1 MNNKHYVGKRISSF
15 ELYNDIGP
23 ITGVALLLDD
33 ENELLAGDDS
43 GYMIEVNCPYGTQAI
58 ANDILSKLQGKT
70 YKGFRG
76 ENAVL
81 DPAAELGDG
90 ISVNGMYS
98 MLAHRNVTFGP
109 GHMSDISAPGESTP
123 EHEYK
128 WTDPKERAFK
138 RKLAQTQS
146 MISKTA
152 EEIRL
157 EIEAVDGRVSSI
169 TQTIDNL
176 SFSVKGADGKV
187 SEIKLSGDGTI
198 DLSGLV
204 TFSAL
209 SGSPGSGQTKINGGW
224 IDAETLHVKAAN
236 IDGELNIGLPDDIA
250 YLDDIPTKVS
260 DLSNDAGYKTES
272 GVTKIIKG
280 TVTTDYIYALGVT
293 ASILRG
299 EVVDLLDD
307 YGYACG
313 SISLTSA
320 STADYAVEIQSDG
333 AMRILADGSLAA
345 LFMQAGE
352 AAYLSIQTVS
362 TNGYH
367 VIANRPVVPSSNG
380 EVYLGTSYRSWK
392 GLYASSCTCCPSD
405 KNLKNSIEE
414 LPEKYLV
421 MFDHLT
427 PKRFKMND
435 GDSGRYHSGYIA
447 QEVKA
452 AMDIAGIDSTE
463 FGGWVKDVGPDGSDI
478 YMLRYEEFGAI
489 YAAKIKQLEARVAEL
504 EAKIA

>member
-58 ANDILSKLQGKT
+58 ANDILAKLQGKT

-90 ISVNGMYS
+90 ISANGMYS

-169 TQTIDNL
+169 SQTVDNL
-176 SFSVKGADGKV
+176 SFKVVGADGKT

-224 IDAETLHVKAAN
+224 IDTDTLTVKN
-236 IDGELNIGLPDDIA
+236 IEIKDGSITWAKLSSGAKDNIAKPSDI
-250 YLDDIPTKVS
+250 S
-260 DLSNDAGYKTES
+260 DYVES
-272 GVTKIIKG
+272 LVEEGTLVTDV
-280 TVTTDYIYALGVT
+280 TVTEITQDAIKTCSIT
-293 ASILRG
+293 ANQITSGAITAGNLSLKG
-299 EVVDLLDD
+299 PLQLD
-307 YGYACG
+307 YGQLPYGYVGASNAGDFTGAVLCDDTKTNYFIATRG
-313 SISLTSA
+313 GARMTSGT
-320 STADYAVEIQSDG
+320 SSFYVISDG
-333 AMRILADGSLAA
+333 CYSTKPLQEGSDERLKSNISYDLEDEEKLFMRLQPCSFQMNADEKGKRRWGFIAQKVIEGAAEVGMDVEKLAFIGESDGMYSLAYSQITA
-345 LFMQAGE
+345 LNTHM
-352 AAYLSIQTVS
+352 IQK
-362 TNGYH
+362 
-367 VIANRPVVPSSNG
+367 
-380 EVYLGTSYRSWK
+380 L
-392 GLYASSCTCCPSD
+392 
-405 KNLKNSIEE
+405 
-414 LPEKYLV
+414 
-421 MFDHLT
+421 M
-427 PKRFKMND
+427 
-435 GDSGRYHSGYIA
+435 
-447 QEVKA
+447 
-452 AMDIAGIDSTE
+452 
-463 FGGWVKDVGPDGSDI
+463 
-478 YMLRYEEFGAI
+478 
-489 YAAKIKQLEARVAEL
+489 ARVAEL
-504 EAKIA
+504 EELYGKQ